1 MLFNAVPLLKF
12 ISISRLGLKFL
23 AFKALFK
30 GTRGKNVATVLAMML
45 NFAVPKRTFVFST
58 LNRITV
64 GSKKYGVDRIFE
76 QLFKREQEMIFE
88 LARSSPVQ
96 YYIIRTVNT
105 FSMNI

>member
-1 MLFNAVPLLKF
+1 MLFNAIPLLKF
-12 ISISRLGLKFL
+12 ILISRLGLRFL
-23 AFKALFK
+23 ALKLSLRAHAVKMLH
-30 GTRGKNVATVLAMML
+30 TVLAMML

-64 GSKKYGVDRIFE
+64 ASKNYGVGRIFE

-96 YYIIRTVNT
+96 YYIIRTVKT